1 MAVEG
6 QIYGTAV
13 WQSGV
18 SEDLSVNI
26 AVVAT
31 NYFMVDVDTGKTQLV
46 VPVEGDR
53 LIDLVLYKTPTN
65 PFTLKLC
72 KNGAEM
78 ATTWRSFSL
87 DPALN
92 APHIRPTKRM
102 RQGDTIQIKVNQ
114 LA

>member
-53 LIDLVLYKTPTN
+53 LIDLVLSATPTN
-65 PFTLKLC
+65 TFTLKLC
-72 KNGAEM
+72 KNGAETE
-78 ATTWRSFSL
+78 TTWRSKSL
-87 DPALN
+87 NPALN
-92 APHIRPTKRM
+92 PPHIRPTKRM

-114 LA
+114 AS